1 MQNIRG
7 GELPEA
13 EAFITSKMRVCICLG
28 GVIARNYFFLY
39 KESNSKERSHLSK
52 KFMNVEI
59 ALNFK
64 AIEFRVT
71 HNRFMG

>member
-1 MQNIRG
+1 MQNIRWS
-7 GELPEA
+7 ELPEV

-28 GVIARNYFFLY
+28 VIAWNYFFLY
-39 KESNSKERSHLSK
+39 IESNYKERSQLSK

-64 AIEFRVT
+64 AIKFRVT